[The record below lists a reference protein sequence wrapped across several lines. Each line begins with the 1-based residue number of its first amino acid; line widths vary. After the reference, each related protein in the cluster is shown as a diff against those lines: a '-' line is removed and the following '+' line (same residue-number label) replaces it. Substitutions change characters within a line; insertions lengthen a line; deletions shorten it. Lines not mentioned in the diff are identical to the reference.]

1 MRSTETPALNAFSLT
16 LPNTELDFVRC
27 VNSGQVFRWERLED
41 GRWLGVDGPHWY
53 LVQLSPDREETRYE
67 VESNAEQAD
76 FEAFFQLEHKLPEI
90 LDSILENG
98 PELKPYLTLLSGLR
112 VLRCSDPEEVLF
124 SFLCSAN
131 NNLHRIV
138 PMVRGLAGYGDR
150 LSDIGDQNAFSPPRS
165 PSRQRRDEEGTLR
178 DQLSAMSDQAP
189 NTLAPHAQGLTRF
202 PSTDRIASIPESE
215 LRTKGFGYRAATIPH
230 VAKQLMERGEGWL
243 ESLKEASYEEAHAE
257 LCRFK
262 GIGPKL
268 ADCIALFGLH
278 FQQATPIDT
287 HMWQAVCRLY
297 RPDWTGK
304 AVTDA
309 RYKEAGQILRE
320 RCGPWAGWAHQY
332 LFLENLLNWRERR
345 K

>member
-1 MRSTETPALNAFSLT
+1 MNSFSLT
-16 LPNTELDFVRC
+16 IANSELDFVRC

-41 GRWLGVDGPHWY
+41 ESWLGVDGPHWY
-53 LVQLSPDREETRYE
+53 RVRLIQESDSTRYE
-67 VESNAEQAD
+67 VESNALQAD
-76 FEAFFQLEHKLPEI
+76 FETFFQLDRKLLEI

-98 PELKPYLTLLSGLR
+98 PELKPYLTLLCGLR
-112 VLRCSDPEEVLF
+112 VLRCSDPQEVLF

-138 PMVRGLAGYGDR
+138 PMVRGLAMYGDR
-150 LSDIGDQNAFSPPRS
+150 ISEIGDQSP
-165 PSRQRRDEEGTLR
+165 D
-178 DQLSAMSDQAP
+178 A
-189 NTLAPHAQGLTRF
+189 LAPHAQGLTRF
-202 PSTDRIASIPESE
+202 PSPNRIAAIPESE
-215 LRTKGFGYRAATIPH
+215 LRAKGFGYRAATIPH
-230 VAKQLMERGEGWL
+230 VATQLLERGEGWL
-243 ESLKEASYEEAHAE
+243 ESLKHASYEEAHAE
-257 LCRFK
+257 LCKFK

-304 AVTDA
+304 AVTDS
-309 RYKEAGQILRE
+309 RYKEAGQILRD

>member
-1 MRSTETPALNAFSLT
+1 MNSFTLT
-16 LPNTELDFVRC
+16 VPNLELDFVRC
-27 VNSGQVFRWERLED
+27 ITSGQVFRWEQLED

-53 LVQLSPDREETRYE
+53 LVRLSTVGENTQHE
-67 VESNAEQAD
+67 VESNATQQD
-76 FEAFFQLEHKLPEI
+76 FERFFQLGHPLPEI
-90 LDSILENG
+90 LTSILENG
-98 PELKPYLTLLSGLR
+98 PELKPYLALLGGLR

-138 PMVRGLAGYGDR
+138 PMVRALASYGEPLRDYPTPCTPSPSVLRTDEEVAKSDR
-150 LSDIGDQNAFSPPRS
+150 LSAISDLNFDNL
-165 PSRQRRDEEGTLR
+165 TL
-178 DQLSAMSDQAP
+178 
-189 NTLAPHAQGLTRF
+189 NTQHSTLTRF
-202 PSTDRIASIPESE
+202 PTPDRIAAIPESE
-215 LRTKGFGYRAATIPH
+215 LRAKGFGYRAATIPH
-230 VAKQLMERGEGWL
+230 VAQQLLERPTGWL
-243 ESLKEASYEEAHAE
+243 ESLKGASYKEAHAE

-287 HMWQAVCRLY
+287 HMWQAVTRLY
-297 RPDWTGK
+297 RPEWAGK
-304 AVTDA
+304 SVTDA